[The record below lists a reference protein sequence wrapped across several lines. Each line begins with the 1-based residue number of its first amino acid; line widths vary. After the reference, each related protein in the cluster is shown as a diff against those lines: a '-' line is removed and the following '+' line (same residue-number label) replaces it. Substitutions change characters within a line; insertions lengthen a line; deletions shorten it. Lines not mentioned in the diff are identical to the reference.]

1 MSRDVDALHLCMMC
15 GLVWRDIRRGGGVG
29 MKKCASM
36 RSARSHELPFVI
48 AWDGKPVTG
57 KIDRLGELD
66 GGSWAVIDY
75 TSEAAAGPEGHA
87 VLTEEYRKS
96 MVI

>member
-1 MSRDVDALHLCMMC
+1 MGIIWSSNWAHF
-15 GLVWRDIRRGGGVG
+15 GKQSIIIIPI
-29 MKKCASM
+29 S
-36 RSARSHELPFVI
+36 SARNRTVI
-48 AWDGKPVTG
+48 RAYFGGKPVTG

-75 TSEAAAGPEGHA
+75 KSEAAAGPEGHA